1 MTTCTY
7 IPPLTIRYI
16 PRPSYRTYSMKQK
29 LKKLMQTELAKY
41 EQFVKDMELDE
52 CQYRL
57 SKIYENIPMYFI
69 PSTVEPNDT
78 IDKVYHKWKRASHI
92 YPQMYIL
99 FYKQKYSNRT
109 EYKAGLFELKSIDDD
124 DTTVSL
130 GKVDKRC
137 LTSSLTIGEY
147 TPLKAQTTF
156 ELRSQDLESFGF
168 CGPLM
173 PCHLDLKF
181 DNGIWPALCKT
192 LNVHDSVSRIC
203 EGKMP
208 SGILPEMM
216 AFGVKSIWKKHYKYS
231 DHRINT
237 ILPFDIWDPDN
248 SFMYTRVSS
257 NSNTIFLNDT
267 IVYIDISKDIVFSY
281 GSPIKLEKTRTSTKS
296 FKASNIVNTIYS
308 VKLENINEVDCE
320 VLYFEIS
327 DTLTY
332 TTKNRSVSTP
342 HWTATLIH
350 IQNIT

>member
-1 MTTCTY
+1 MTSCTY
-7 IPPLTIRYI
+7 MPPLTNRYI
-16 PRPSYRTYSMKQK
+16 PRTSYRTYSMKQK
-29 LKKLMQTELAKY
+29 LKKLMQTELAKH
-41 EQFVKDMELDE
+41 EQFVQDMELDE

-57 SKIYENIPMYFI
+57 SKENIPMYFI
-69 PSTVEPNDT
+69 PSTVESNDS
-78 IDKVYHKWKRASHI
+78 IEKVYHKWKRASHI

-99 FYKQKYSNRT
+99 FYKEKSPNMTKYQ
-109 EYKAGLFELKSIDDD
+109 AGLFELESIADD
-124 DTTVSL
+124 DTAVIL

-147 TPLKAQTTF
+147 TPLEEEQTF
-156 ELRSQDLESFGF
+156 KLRSQDLESFGF

-173 PCHLDLKF
+173 SCHLDLKF

-192 LNVHDSVSRIC
+192 LNVHASVNRIC

-237 ILPFDIWDPDN
+237 ILPFDVWNPDN
-248 SFMYTRVSS
+248 AFIYTRVSS

-267 IVYIDISKDIVFSY
+267 IVYIDISKDVVFSY
-281 GSPIKLEKTRTSTKS
+281 GSPIKLEKTSTKTNS
-296 FKASNIVNTIYS
+296 LKASNIEGNIYS
-308 VKLENINEVDCE
+308 VKLQNINEVDCE

-327 DTLTY
+327 DSLTY
-332 TTKNRSVSTP
+332 FTKNRNVSTP
-342 HWTATLIH
+342 HWTATLKR